1 VNDRTIIELNL
12 GFDRAWSAI
21 SRALN
26 AGNITS
32 NDIDRNN
39 GIFFVSYSVEAEKKG
54 WFSFL
59 NFNDDQDDESLLLG
73 EAAEFKIILKS
84 ENNKTN
90 IYVESLEGTNEDA
103 EMLLSK
109 INELLS

>member
-1 VNDRTIIELNL
+1 MMIE
-12 GFDRAWSAI
+12 
-21 SRALN
+21 
-26 AGNITS
+26 
-32 NDIDRNN
+32 
-39 GIFFVSYSVEAEKKG
+39 
-54 WFSFL
+54 
-59 NFNDDQDDESLLLG
+59 DDESLLLG

-103 EMLLSK
+103 ECSLSK